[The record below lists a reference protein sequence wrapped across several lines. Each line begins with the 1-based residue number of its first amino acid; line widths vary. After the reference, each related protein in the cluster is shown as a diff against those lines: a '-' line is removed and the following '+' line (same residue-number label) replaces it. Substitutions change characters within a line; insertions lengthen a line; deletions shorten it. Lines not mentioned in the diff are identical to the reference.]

1 MDTET
6 REPLVVSPP
15 GSFEGFY
22 RQWFPPVARAV
33 SLVVRDVDFGQEMA
47 QEAFARLWGRWD
59 EIGSDD
65 HARNF
70 VFQVSLNLA
79 RSYLRRRPFR
89 LGRTDTW
96 SHVGSSDS
104 ATRVTDRIAVF
115 RALASLTV
123 RQRECVVLVDY
134 LGYDAASA
142 GALLEIR
149 PATVRVQL
157 MRGRAKLRERLG
169 EEP

>member
-1 MDTET
+1 MNTET
-6 REPLVVSPP
+6 REPVVVAPL

-33 SLVVRDVDFGQEMA
+33 SLVVRDVDLGQEMA
-47 QEAFARLWGRWD
+47 QEGFARLWGRWD
-59 EIGSDD
+59 EMASDD

-70 VFQVSLNLA
+70 VFQVSLNQA
-79 RSYLRRRPFR
+79 RSYLRRRPFGF
-89 LGRTDTW
+89 GRTDP
-96 SHVGSSDS
+96 SAHVVSSDS
-104 ATRVTDRIAVF
+104 AKHVTDRIAVF
-115 RALASLTV
+115 RALDSLTV

-142 GALLEIR
+142 GRLLEIR